1 MLWGL
6 QGEGV
11 VKELVDGFCALE
23 LEGDHL
29 LQDAF
34 VGGVVRRVVAGWRVD
49 AQRAK
54 SCEHRHKVTLSKTVT
69 SELNTHVE

>member
-34 VGGVVRRVVAGWRVD
+34 GGGVARRVAADWRVD
-49 AQRAK
+49 AQGGEGGRRGLHSRSFSTRK
-54 SCEHRHKVTLSKTVT
+54 E
-69 SELNTHVE
+69 